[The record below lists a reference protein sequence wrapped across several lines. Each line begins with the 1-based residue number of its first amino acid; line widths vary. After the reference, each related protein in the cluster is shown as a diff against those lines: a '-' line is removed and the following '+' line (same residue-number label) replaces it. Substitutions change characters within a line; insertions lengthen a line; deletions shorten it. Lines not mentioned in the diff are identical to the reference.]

1 MNDFLLATFDNWAGW
16 SKEQHAFI
24 KNESYSF
31 ELDADKNKQH
41 FLARARNAWI
51 QKRHREKNA
60 KDMSGIKL
68 TAQSKKK
75 LLALQDATGIESN
88 TLLKAYIDD
97 AYKKMKSVKND

>member
-1 MNDFLLATFDNWAGW
+1 
-16 SKEQHAFI
+16 
-24 KNESYSF
+24 
-31 ELDADKNKQH
+31 
-41 FLARARNAWI
+41 
-51 QKRHREKNA
+51 
-60 KDMSGIKL
+60 MSGIKL